1 MNDFFVEVRDA
12 NGAYY
17 KAILKDINDEEV
29 MIAFENNWTAERKVQ
44 YSVVRLPPDLM
55 GQEDIDL
62 AAGDEVE
69 VYSRSFESEPCG
81 WWPAK
86 IQMVKGEFYVIEYVG
101 YDNTYNEIVT
111 KDRLRHRNKNP
122 PLSAESVFKNSI
134 EVPAD
139 LRQLA
144 KDPAHHREFAVAT
157 GAMSVIYHEDS
168 QALLVFSQSEAISKR
183 TELLGDMH
191 VRNLR
196 EKFIMIQRAKDAAQ
210 QLEESKQQTDGHFE
224 EVSVAEDLMG
234 LAIGTHGSNIHQARS
249 VEGVKRIDLDER
261 TCTFKIFGDNPEC
274 LKKARSILEFTEDQV
289 IVPREM
295 IGKVIGKNGRI
306 IQEIVDKSGVVR
318 VKITGDDERDKA
330 LDNSELVPFVFV
342 GTKDKISNAQVLVE
356 YHLSHLKSMEKLR
369 IERLQIDE
377 QLRQFGSSG
386 GPSYGMGPPRDRR
399 ERGYSSDNLDDRP
412 GYRGRG
418 RGGMRGR
425 GGPTRGRG
433 YRGGFGARGG
443 GRGGGGGSRSNS
455 NAPTSETDEDSFQ
468 ENSRHRRTDDDNVLV
483 EDNTTVDEDDGEQI
497 SSKRPKRR
505 RPRSERGRNQNQDDT
520 DTSKASSNG
529 HKPANNTEKKGQS
542 NNNRKDGSSSDR
554 GNGSSGPGGRG
565 GPRPQRP
572 RRSGSGRK
580 PTPNGQDVSPPDN
593 AETSTAAPTTD
604 AQESSPLVNGTL

>member
-1 MNDFFVEVRDA
+1 MVTHSQQIFP
-12 NGAYY
+12 YHLQ
-17 KAILKDINDEEV
+17 AILKDINDEEV

-139 LRQLA
+139 LRQL
-144 KDPAHHREFAVAT
+144 
-157 GAMSVIYHEDS
+157 SLYHLSDNHLFIS
-168 QALLVFSQSEAISKR
+168 ILYLQSQSEAIAKR

-210 QLEESKQQTDGHFE
+210 QLE
-224 EVSVAEDLMG
+224 
-234 LAIGTHGSNIHQARS
+234 
-249 VEGVKRIDLDER
+249 
-261 TCTFKIFGDNPEC
+261 NPEC

-318 VKITGDDERDKA
+318 VKITETMTGQSTGQFRA
-330 LDNSELVPFVFV
+330 GSVRLCR
-342 GTKDKISNAQVLVE
+342 TKDKSLT
-356 YHLSHLKSMEKLR
+356 LK
-369 IERLQIDE
+369 
-377 QLRQFGSSG
+377 
-386 GPSYGMGPPRDRR
+386 YW
-399 ERGYSSDNLDDRP
+399 
-412 GYRGRG
+412 
-418 RGGMRGR
+418 
-425 GGPTRGRG
+425 
-433 YRGGFGARGG
+433 
-443 GRGGGGGSRSNS
+443 
-455 NAPTSETDEDSFQ
+455 
-468 ENSRHRRTDDDNVLV
+468 
-483 EDNTTVDEDDGEQI
+483 
-497 SSKRPKRR
+497 
-505 RPRSERGRNQNQDDT
+505 
-520 DTSKASSNG
+520 
-529 HKPANNTEKKGQS
+529 
-542 NNNRKDGSSSDR
+542 
-554 GNGSSGPGGRG
+554 
-565 GPRPQRP
+565 
-572 RRSGSGRK
+572 
-580 PTPNGQDVSPPDN
+580 
-593 AETSTAAPTTD
+593 
-604 AQESSPLVNGTL
+604 